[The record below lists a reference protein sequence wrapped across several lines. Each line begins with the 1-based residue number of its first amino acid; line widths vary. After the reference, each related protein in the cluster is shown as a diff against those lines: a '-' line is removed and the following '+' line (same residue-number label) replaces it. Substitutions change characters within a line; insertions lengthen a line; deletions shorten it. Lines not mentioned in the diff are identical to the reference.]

1 MRTLLFAFLL
11 AFSMTALA
19 QRFPAITYE
28 QLDEKQKAVAEVMKQ
43 KTLSGIGGPN
53 NVLLRS
59 PALAD
64 SVMRM
69 TDYLRYNT
77 SVALRLNE
85 LAILMVAR
93 EWNSQFEWALHV
105 GAALKAGLS
114 QAVVD
119 DLAQGRR
126 PGSMQADEAVVYDFV
141 GELLTTRAVS
151 DATFVK
157 ARAALGEQRVIDL
170 IGVTGFYVM
179 LAMVLNTAQ
188 IPVPTKFA
196 AEVKPFQP
204 LAR

>member
-1 MRTLLFAFLL
+1 
-11 AFSMTALA
+11 MTALA

-28 QLDEKQKAVAEVMKQ
+28 QLDEKEKAAAEVMKQ
-43 KTLSGIGGPN
+43 KALSGSGGPN

-114 QAVVD
+114 QALVD

-126 PGSMQADEAVVYDFV
+126 PGSM
-141 GELLTTRAVS
+141 
-151 DATFVK
+151 
-157 ARAALGEQRVIDL
+157 
-170 IGVTGFYVM
+170 
-179 LAMVLNTAQ
+179 
-188 IPVPTKFA
+188 
-196 AEVKPFQP
+196 
-204 LAR
+204 